1 MDSEWSGRDAA
12 DDATGALRDA
22 PPALAPIDPN
32 APVSGHVVPPT
43 VSHAPAPTAEDD
55 WGVAHERVYPLLR
68 PAGTNGP
75 GVNDPP
81 DPMRVG
87 LHARAQPLVEPGP
100 ADLVVSY
107 ALGATG
113 FDVLVNGDHLVSWR
127 VSGTDLA
134 RAAMANLARW
144 SSGAPF
150 TDEVSGERRL
160 LSSSTGDG
168 NDAVRVL
175 LGDVRA
181 YLRNEL
187 AEGGARRVLIG
198 LPERHML
205 LAGALRP
212 DDADFVE
219 LFASFVAEQ
228 WEGADEAL
236 DRRVFELRGDDLVPF
251 AP

>member
-1 MDSEWSGRDAA
+1 MESEWSGRDLA

-22 PPALAPIDPN
+22 PPALAPIDPD
-32 APVSGHVVPPT
+32 APVSGHVVPPPAR
-43 VSHAPAPTAEDD
+43 HAHEPAAEDD
-55 WGVAHERVYPLLR
+55 WGVAQERVYPLLR
-68 PAGTNGP
+68 PAGTTGP

-81 DPMRVG
+81 DPARVG
-87 LHARAQPLVEPGP
+87 LHARAQPLVEAGP
-100 ADLVVSY
+100 AGLVVSY
-107 ALGATG
+107 ALGAIG
-113 FDVLVNGDHLVSWR
+113 FDVLVNGDHLVSWG

-144 SSGAPF
+144 SASAAF
-150 TDEVSGERRL
+150 TDEASGNRRL

-168 NDAVRVL
+168 NDAVRIL

-187 AEGGARRVLIG
+187 AHGGARRVLIG

-212 DDADFVE
+212 DDPDFVE

-236 DRRVFELRGDDLVPF
+236 DRGVFELRGDELVPF